1 MLPALNTGER
11 GALLNG
17 LRAGMPA
24 GAFERVLDLA
34 RHVLAQRAWAAL
46 ATDLHAAPPRPSN
59 PETSMSRNPIYDE
72 VPDQTLEADG
82 ARYAY
87 RRFGAAAGVPLVFFQ
102 RFRGTMDHWDPAFI
116 EPIARERPVIV
127 FDNAGVGASTG
138 EVAPD
143 IAGAAKA
150 AAAFIDAL
158 GLKQID
164 ALGWSMGGTVV
175 QQLALDR
182 PELARRLVLAGTGP
196 GGVAEAPRAPDKVWQ
211 VAAKPVND
219 DEDFLYLFFTGSQ
232 TSREA
237 GLASLRRLDRRLA
250 VSKAVVKPES
260 WKSQAGAI
268 AAWGMGKNSAY
279 PRLAEITAP
288 VLVANG
294 VHDVMISAYNSYAM
308 VQKLPN
314 AQLVLYPDSGH
325 GFLFQYPETFARQVV
340 EFLR

>member
-1 MLPALNTGER
+1 MKFMRNTPA
-11 GALLNG
+11 A
-17 LRAGMPA
+17 
-24 GAFERVLDLA
+24 
-34 RHVLAQRAWAAL
+34 AAL
-46 ATDLHAAPPRPSN
+46 ALAGFATLTTDLHAATPRPSN
-59 PETSMSRNPIYDE
+59 PETHMSRNDTHDE
-72 VPDQTLEADG
+72 VPNQIIEANG
-82 ARYAY
+82 VRYTY
-87 RRFGAAAGVPLVFFQ
+87 RRFGDATGVPLVFFQ

-116 EPIARERPVIV
+116 EPIAKERPVIV
-127 FDNAGVGASTG
+127 FDSAGVGASTG
-138 EVAPD
+138 DVAPD

-164 ALGWSMGGTVV
+164 AIGWSMGGTVV

-182 PELARRLVLAGTGP
+182 PELLRRLVLAGTGP

-219 DEDFLYLFFTGSQ
+219 DEDFLYLFFTASKA
-232 TSREA
+232 SREA
-237 GLASLRRLDRRLA
+237 GLVSLRRLDRRLA
-250 VSKAVVKPES
+250 VSRAVVKPES